1 VKHAMKLF
9 PLIILMGLLIG
20 LAGCAST
27 DKRASTGEVFD
38 DTVLTTKV
46 KAAIMKDSSL
56 RSSEISVET
65 YKSVVQLSGFVSTQ
79 EQVDLAMLLAR
90 DVDGVESVVNSM
102 LVR

>member
-1 VKHAMKLF
+1 MKHAMKLF